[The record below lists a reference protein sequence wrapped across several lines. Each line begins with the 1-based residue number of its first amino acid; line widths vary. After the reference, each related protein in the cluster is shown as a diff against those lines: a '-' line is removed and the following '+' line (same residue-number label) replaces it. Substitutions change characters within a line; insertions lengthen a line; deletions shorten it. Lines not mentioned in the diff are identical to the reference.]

1 MKIEEKDIISN
12 LGQIDLF
19 ICSSGFEDR
28 SIKLAL
34 SLSSDAI
41 SNSMIF
47 HLNDTYI
54 MSFLNL
60 NIIQQKIQNLKIIEY
75 PKNNSLETFDLF
87 YSTFKKFNEDNNNK
101 KVKVV
106 IDVSSFTR
114 EILLILMKVI
124 TIERFSNFEKIIVYT
139 PNESYSSETNFWM
152 TKGIREI
159 RSIIGYSG
167 LHSPSKKLLL
177 LILNGFEEERTENII
192 ESFEPAK
199 LIIGKPNKADSI
211 NSSLNDIA
219 CTKFEEVKSKYQNL
233 IVQEFEFSCTDIGIT
248 TSVLNKIIAEN
259 EDYNIVISPLNN
271 KISTIAA
278 AIVGLKNEDVQIC
291 YASANQ
297 YNIDSQ
303 VTSSNYFL
311 RYDLNS
317 FLE

>member
-1 MKIEEKDIISN
+1 M
-12 LGQIDLF
+12 
-19 ICSSGFEDR
+19 
-28 SIKLAL
+28 
-34 SLSSDAI
+34 
-41 SNSMIF
+41 
-47 HLNDTYI
+47 
-54 MSFLNL
+54 
-60 NIIQQKIQNLKIIEY
+60 
-75 PKNNSLETFDLF
+75 
-87 YSTFKKFNEDNNNK
+87 
-101 KVKVV
+101 
-106 IDVSSFTR
+106 
-114 EILLILMKVI
+114 
-124 TIERFSNFEKIIVYT
+124 
-139 PNESYSSETNFWM
+139 
-152 TKGIREI
+152 
-159 RSIIGYSG
+159 
-167 LHSPSKKLLL
+167 
-177 LILNGFEEERTENII
+177 
-192 ESFEPAK
+192 
-199 LIIGKPNKADSI
+199 
-211 NSSLNDIA
+211 NDIA